1 MRSARIICC
10 IVLGLQTSALLTPS
24 RPPRAALRCD
34 AKSKKKAK
42 AEFKPPPPELSRPI
56 DVFSRRDSHAVSA
69 EAGERAAIALRIG
82 VEELRSLEASVAVER
97 SGRGGDVTLRG
108 ELTATVAQKSVT
120 SGDLIVSDV
129 TAPIDF
135 WVVVSDGESD
145 IDDDDRDVV
154 ETSDGMVDLGEI
166 VVQTLS
172 LEVDP
177 YPGTGTASGEPV
189 ASYGDL
195 EDSQP
200 IIVDDLLLGGDLDL
214 S

>member
-1 MRSARIICC
+1 MRSARIIFFG
-10 IVLGLQTSALLTPS
+10 VLALQTSALLTPP
-24 RPPRAALRCD
+24 RPLRVALRRA
-34 AKSKKKAK
+34 AKSKKKTK
-42 AEFKPPPPELSRPI
+42 AAPFKPPPPELSRPI

-108 ELTATVAQKSVT
+108 ELTATVVQKSVT
-120 SGDLIVSDV
+120 SGDVIVSDV

-135 WVVVSDGESD
+135 WVVVSDGDGD

-200 IIVDDLLLGGDLDL
+200 IIVDDSLLGGT
-214 S
+214 ST

>member
-1 MRSARIICC
+1 MLLPAC
-10 IVLGLQTSALLTPS
+10 ALVAP
-24 RPPRAALRCD
+24 RPRRCSD
-34 AKSKKKAK
+34 VTCAAKSKKKAK

-69 EAGERAAIALRIG
+69 EAAERAAIALRIG

-120 SGDLIVSDV
+120 AATGDLVVSDV

-135 WVVVSDGESD
+135 WVVVSDGDGD

-195 EDSQP
+195 DDAQP
-200 IIVDDLLLGGDLDL
+200 IIVDDSLLGGDLDL

>member
-1 MRSARIICC
+1 MHSARIICC
-10 IVLGLQTSALLTPS
+10 CVLGLQTSALLTPP

-42 AEFKPPPPELSRPI
+42 AAPFKPPPLELSRP
-56 DVFSRRDSHAVSA
+56 VLVLSRRESHEVVADAREREAV
-69 EAGERAAIALRIG
+69 AARIG
-82 VEELRSLEASVAVER
+82 VEEVRSLEASVAVEKR
-97 SGRGGDVTLRG
+97 GRDDVALLG
-108 ELTATVAQKSVT
+108 ELKATVAQKSVT
-120 SGDLIVSDV
+120 TGDLVVSEVSAPLDV
-129 TAPIDF
+129 L
-135 WVVVSDGESD
+135 VVVVVDGED
-145 IDDDDRDVV
+145 YDDDDRDVV
-154 ETSDGMVDLGEI
+154 ATSDGVVDLGEI

-195 EDSQP
+195 DDSQP
-200 IIVDDLLLGGDLDL
+200 IIVDDSAYGDLDL